1 MAFRYDFIKDSS
13 FPDLQFLFKKVF
25 GKNVT
30 IEYLKA
36 KYDTSYTGH
45 KHKATIAFDGIRPV
59 AFYGVIPQIFRLNGK
74 EELVGHTCDS
84 ITVPEHQRKGLH
96 ADLAR
101 KCYDELV
108 RCDFKFVYAFH
119 SENTYHSTKKLGWNE
134 QMRMT
139 ATPVQCNQ
147 LPFGQLADILGWS
160 DLCQDRLRAQL
171 QYAFIDTGCHSEVK
185 DMKMDGR
192 LYSAESNAYHSFTK
206 NFWVELEGCTFWLKT
221 DRIVHVGCT
230 QAPDEASFKNGF
242 RVLKKA
248 CAKAGFNRILFQTHP
263 LSAVHT
269 VVQGAGNP
277 VESWLVGYKAFDELD
292 LTKVLF
298 EYADLDTF

>member
-13 FPDLQFLFKKVF
+13 FSDLQVLFKKVF
-25 GKNVT
+25 GKDVS
-30 IEYLKA
+30 IDYLKA

-45 KHKATIAFDGIRPV
+45 KHKATIAYDGTQPI
-59 AFYGVIPQIFRLNGK
+59 AFYGVIPQIFKLNGR

-96 ADLAR
+96 VDLAQ

-119 SENTYHSTKKLGWNE
+119 SENTYHSTKKLGWKE
-134 QMRMT
+134 QVRM
-139 ATPVQCNQ
+139 AAIPIACNL
-147 LPFGQLADILGWS
+147 LPIGQVADILGQS
-160 DLCQDRLRAQL
+160 DFCSDRLRGQL
-171 QYAFIDTGCHSEVK
+171 KQFLIDNDSHLEVAK
-185 DMKMDGR
+185 MKTDGR

-206 NFWVELEGCTFWLKT
+206 NFWIEIEGCTFWLKT
-221 DRIVHVGCT
+221 DRIVHVGYA
-230 QAPDEASFKNGF
+230 QAPDEPSFNRAF
-242 RVLKKA
+242 QALKKA

-263 LSAVHT
+263 LSGMHSMVK
-269 VVQGAGNP
+269 GIGNP
-277 VESWLVGYKAFDELD
+277 IESWLVGYKTFDKVD
-292 LTKVLF
+292 LGKVLF